1 VAVIID
7 LGEITETEPT
17 PLAGPT
23 RVEVRQRLLAS
34 AAAVLILWTLVGS
47 VPAVPRIGEPLWSTQ
62 AIPRGFLFGADT
74 AYIVAPDAHL
84 VSGYDPLTGGL
95 RWQVPLDA
103 LVQEVIEAQ
112 PGVLAVQLGP
122 RFGVIP
128 TDQLGDLAVV
138 LIGPTGRVVARVPG
152 QLYGVFPGGR
162 LLMVQP
168 LPGCQEGDC
177 SQLAV
182 VDPATGVAA
191 WSLPS
196 ESHGFFPA
204 QSCQSRTF
212 AVFDGESVQI
222 RALATGELI
231 TRLRVLGAD
240 SGLLQGGVLYDDE
253 LVTAEIVHDGL
264 VLTGIPLAPA
274 AQAWTVTLPQGVTP
288 NGVSGGL
295 FYAGC
300 GGLITAQLA
309 NATAVIDRHT
319 GATRA
324 TVPGD
329 LYVVPEVGAAALA
342 LSTSS
347 SPDGPLSDGT
357 FSPGTGILLALTG
370 PSATAT
376 QNVVLVLDAA
386 ADGRSASSRAEDG
399 TQLAFYPG
407 SAIQVWDGARGRA
420 LLSYEADGRTH
431 FTAVDGRGRLH
442 PLGAVDGTNLTCRA
456 RADLLACSAEDH
468 SVRVWRL
475 PPYALP

>member
-1 VAVIID
+1 VAVVID
-7 LGEITETEPT
+7 LGEITEPGQA
-17 PLAGPT
+17 PVIGPT

-34 AAAVLILWTLVGS
+34 AAAVLILCTLVGS
-47 VPAVPRIGEPLWSTQ
+47 VPVVPRIGEPLWSAQ
-62 AIPRGFLFGADT
+62 ALPLGFLLGADT
-74 AYIVAPDAHL
+74 AYIVDPDARL
-84 VSGYDPLTGGL
+84 VTGHDPITGTQ

-112 PGVLAVQLGP
+112 PGVVAVQLGP

-128 TDQLGDLAVV
+128 TDQLSDLMVV
-138 LIGPTGRVVARVPG
+138 LIGPTGRVIARVPG
-152 QLYGVFPGGR
+152 QLYGVFPGGQ
-162 LLMVQP
+162 LLMLQP

-204 QSCQSRTF
+204 QSCQPRTF
-212 AVFDGESVQI
+212 AVFDGESVQV

-231 TRLRVLGAD
+231 TQLRVLGAD
-240 SGLLQGGVLYDDE
+240 SGLLQGGALYDDE
-253 LVTAEIVHDGL
+253 LVTAEIVHNGL
-264 VLTGIPLAPA
+264 ILTGTPLAPP

-329 LYVVPEVGAAALA
+329 LYVVPEVGAAAL
-342 LSTSS
+342 STSS
-347 SPDGPLSDGT
+347 SSADGMVSE
-357 FSPGTGILLALTG
+357 GTGILLALTG

-399 TQLAFYPG
+399 TKLAFYPG
-407 SAIQVWDGARGRA
+407 SAIQLWDGARGRA
-420 LLSYEADGRTH
+420 LLSYEAGERTH
-431 FTAVDGRGRLH
+431 FTALDGRGRPH
-442 PLGAVDGTNLTCRA
+442 PLGAVDGTNLSCRA
-456 RADLLACSAEDH
+456 RADLLACSAEDK